1 MEISINRNTLLEA
14 LQLAVNISPKTTSDP
29 IVNNILIETL
39 GENEI
44 IIKATNHENSVYGEF
59 EAKVTSPGKICVGTS
74 KLFNLVRE
82 LKDNS
87 LAIDSTPQNWVY
99 ITSGNS
105 KIKLPGVEPD
115 QFPTIE
121 FKAMERE
128 FSLSPD
134 ILKNAIDRTFFAVG
148 ENESR
153 KNLMGLHLQIES
165 SRLISWTGADSF
177 RISQYNTESD
187 ESSLVDSSIIIPKK
201 SLLDIKK
208 VLDLSDD
215 KIVLSFDDNIFQVFS
230 GPVKYKTRLIEAEY
244 PNLDRLVNGQS
255 IYSVMLPKFELL
267 NAVRILSTITEGDP
281 KSVMKLTFQDG
292 RVTLE
297 SQKLEFGEG
306 NDVIFCDYTGEEMAI
321 GLNIRF
327 FLDAIQ
333 AFDSTNDDNVI
344 LNFTKPEAPFII
356 QCQEWDN
363 YKTVLMP
370 VRIQW

>member
-1 MEISINRNTLLEA
+1 MKISINRNILLEA

-29 IVNNILIETL
+29 IINNTLIETL
-39 GENEI
+39 GEKEI
-44 IIKATNHENSVYGEF
+44 LVKATNHENSVYGEF
-59 EAKVTSPGKICVGTS
+59 EANVISPGKICVGTS

-82 LKDNS
+82 LKDT
-87 LAIDSTPQNWVY
+87 LLEIDSTPQNWVY

-115 QFPTIE
+115 QFPIIE
-121 FKAMERE
+121 FKKMERE
-128 FSLSPD
+128 FSLSSG
-134 ILKNAIDRTFFAVG
+134 ILKNAIDRTFFAIG

-153 KNLMGLHLQIES
+153 KNLMGLNLKIELPN
-165 SRLISWTGADSF
+165 LISWTGADSF
-177 RISQYNTESD
+177 RISQYNTELD
-187 ESSLVDSSIIIPKK
+187 ESALVDSSIIVPKK
-201 SLLDIKK
+201 SLLDIKR
-208 VLDLSDD
+208 VLDHSDE
-215 KIVLSFDDNIFQVFS
+215 KVVISFDDNVFQVFS
-230 GPVKYKTRLIEAEY
+230 KTVKYKTRLIEAEY
-244 PNLDRLVNGQS
+244 PNLGRLVNGQS
-255 IYSVMLPKFELL
+255 IYSVILPKFELL
-267 NAVRILSTITEGDP
+267 NAVKILSTITEGDS
-281 KSVMKLTFQDG
+281 KSVMKLTFQEG

-306 NDVIFCDYTGEEMAI
+306 NDVIFCDYVGEEMAI
-321 GLNIRF
+321 GLNIKF

-333 AFDSTNDDNVI
+333 AFDNTSDDNVV